1 MTGKNGINRFFW
13 SGDFGIR
20 TDMLFQ
26 SNDRSSGILL
36 RSIKRCR
43 IERTQQVILVSTA
56 VGMCNRQSIF
66 NRGKF
71 KRDPETVFP
80 TVPTSLSP

>member
-43 IERTQQVILVSTA
+43 IERTQQVMFVSTA

-66 NRGKF
+66 NRGNLNEIQ
-71 KRDPETVFP
+71 KRCFQLYPH
-80 TVPTSLSP
+80 L